1 MATDR
6 AHGPG
11 GPLTHDAGAPS
22 ATPHST
28 VNHRNGGASTRAD
41 PRELVGLA
49 TADSLAPRAVRPHIV
64 LALCFALPMM
74 ACAGIWGATFNVGT
88 VNSMMGN
95 GGLEAVISPAFG
107 AMAGCILFAWIVV
120 SFRPLREPLDDYAT
134 VIPGAA
140 DTAVEVRAR
149 LRDTLQAYGPQGL
162 RLDTRD
168 VDDTPAL
175 VLRAATE
182 HAAVTVNPIAT
193 DLLIAWSMWRRR
205 STARVIGQVIGD
217 LLEPAKYS
225 AAASAAASSA
235 LRLRAHLDFSVRTTF
250 Q

>member
-1 MATDR
+1 
-6 AHGPG
+6 
-11 GPLTHDAGAPS
+11 
-22 ATPHST
+22 
-28 VNHRNGGASTRAD
+28 
-41 PRELVGLA
+41 
-49 TADSLAPRAVRPHIV
+49 
-64 LALCFALPMM
+64 
-74 ACAGIWGATFNVGT
+74 
-88 VNSMMGN
+88 
-95 GGLEAVISPAFG
+95 
-107 AMAGCILFAWIVV
+107 MAGCILFAWIVV

-182 HAAVTVNPIAT
+182 HAAVTVIPIAT